1 MKKLLLATI
10 LMGFS
15 SLFAKESIFSDF
27 KLYPRFSFK
36 TYPNIFI
43 KRTIKNYQYSKIKL
57 SSKKSLYK
65 RIDFSQ
71 QYAKGIY
78 TIKNRRIIKVPLP
91 VGFKQY
97 GLASYYHSKFAG
109 LKTSNGE
116 RLNLNALTAAHRTLP
131 FNTLVKVTN
140 LKNGRSVIVRINDRG
155 PFVRGRIIDLSQKAA
170 KKLGI
175 YHKGVAKIKLEVI
188 G

>member
-1 MKKLLLATI
+1 MKKVALLTALLL
-10 LMGFS
+10 S
-15 SLFAKESIFSDF
+15 YPLFAKQEISLKPLVTF
-27 KLYPRFSFK
+27 
-36 TYPNIFI
+36 
-43 KRTIKNYQYSKIKL
+43 SKIHPKTPHAL
-57 SSKKSLYK
+57 VEQTLKDYKYAKIKHLRPIKSYKK
-65 RIDFSQ
+65 IDFSH

-78 TIKNRRIIKVPLP
+78 TIKNRRIIRVALP

-97 GLASYYHSKFAG
+97 GVASYYHSKFAG

-116 RLNLNALTAAHRTLP
+116 RLNLNALTAAHKTLP

-140 LKNGRSVIVRINDRG
+140 LQTGRSVVVRINDRG

-175 YHKGVAKIKLEVI
+175 YHKGVAKIKLEVV